1 MKRIAIA
8 LLAGLLCIG
17 GAAHATEAAAAN
29 AKPAATAKK
38 AAKPSA
44 RGPGTQ
50 TEDELYIGVKGKTPQ
65 KAVVKPSARARTG
78 DEDLEDLEV
87 QRGKPNPK

>member
-1 MKRIAIA
+1 MKRIAMLI
-8 LLAGLLCIG
+8 
-17 GAAHATEAAAAN
+17 AAAALG
-29 AKPAATAKK
+29 AAGVAGAADTVPTKPSAATAK

-50 TEDELYIGVKGKTPQ
+50 TEDELYIGAKARTPQ
-65 KAVVKPSARARTG
+65 KAKAKPSARGTTG

-87 QRGKPNPK
+87 QRAKPNSK

>member
-1 MKRIAIA
+1 MKRIAML
-8 LLAGLLCIG
+8 LLAGLLSAG
-17 GAAHATEAAAAN
+17 VAQAAD
-29 AKPAATAKK
+29 TAKSKPVASSAK

-50 TEDELYIGVKGKTPQ
+50 TEDELYIGAKPKTPLTA
-65 KAVVKPSARARTG
+65 KAKPAARARTG

-87 QRGKPNPK
+87 QRAKPNYK